1 MQTYDV
7 YLKRRL
13 TEIDVII
20 TQLVQRD
27 SFAMYDWLTLFA
39 TLDDIEIRKALKI
52 ESTMILDTSMED
64 FLEYVH
70 EKINSEMYLDAS
82 ADLLRQALA
91 EGGTEM
97 VLSANEIDILEKSF
111 IKSNSILEISVPPL
125 DYYIAH
131 SFGKVEF
138 SMKMLMNDL
147 ETLKYSLEKFENQFV
162 LSADIKFSSQKKID
176 VEELSMFLDV
186 APTDI
191 FYLLTIGGNTI
202 TNLYAK
208 PLDKYVLKKVLHDL
222 DVQLTLSAST
232 NEIWELS
239 KSTGMEDMLNIFAGI
254 TETIIQYIQPVT
266 TDMVLKCEASAGLKR
281 YRKLKELKDKKL
293 RDFSQDT
300 LWDFYYV
307 TIAD

>member
-52 ESTMILDTSMED
+52 ESTMILNASMED

-70 EKINSEMYLDAS
+70 EKINSEMYLDAN
-82 ADLLRQALA
+82 ADLLRQVLA

-97 VLSANEIDILEKSF
+97 VLSADEIDVLEKSF
-111 IKSNSILEISVPPL
+111 IRSNSVLEISVPPL

-138 SMKMLMNDL
+138 NMKMLMSDL
-147 ETLKYSLEKFENQFV
+147 EALKYSLEKFENQLV
-162 LSADIKFSSQKKID
+162 LSADINFLSQKKID
-176 VEELSMFLDV
+176 VEELSMFLDI

-191 FYLLTIGGNTI
+191 FYLLTIGGNAI
-202 TNLYAK
+202 TNLYTQ
-208 PLDKYVLKKVLHDL
+208 PLDEYVLKKVLYDL

-232 NEIWELS
+232 NEVWELS
-239 KSTGMEDMLNIFAGI
+239 KYTGMEDMLNIFAGI
-254 TETIIQYIQPVT
+254 TETMIRYIQPVAA
-266 TDMVLKCEASAGLKR
+266 DMFLDCEASAGLKR

-293 RDFSQDT
+293 RDFSQNT

-307 TIAD
+307 IIAD